1 MSRRRFLWIT
11 LGMAATTVG
20 LCMASPHVGSASRG
34 AQHLLAQ
41 APPPAEGPKSEQAHV
56 HVHVPKSYANAN
68 LPTRVWT
75 DPKMIARGKEVYS
88 AKCARCHGDDG
99 DGAGPDAAKFLLK
112 PSDFTDA
119 KMVAAMAGNYWFWRV
134 SEGGKSV
141 EPFKSQGSK
150 MPGWKDDLSVTD
162 RWAVIAYTH
171 TFSQH
176 AGPHTASEHPE
187 MEAGHAH

>member
-1 MSRRRFLWIT
+1 MAVAMAW
-11 LGMAATTVG
+11 LGI
-20 LCMASPHVGSASRG
+20 ASPHVGSASHGELHR
-34 AQHLLAQ
+34 LAQ
-41 APPPAEGPKSEQAHV
+41 APQPAEDPKGKQAHV
-56 HVHVPKSYANAN
+56 HLGVPKSYANAH

-75 DPKMIARGKEVYS
+75 DPRMIARGKEVYT

-99 DGAGPDAAKFLLK
+99 AGAGPDGTKLSLK
-112 PSDFTDA
+112 PAAFTDA
-119 KMVAAMAGNYWFWRV
+119 KMVAAMPGNYWFWRV

-150 MPGWKDDLSVTD
+150 MPGWKDELSVAD

-171 TFSQH
+171 TLSQH

-187 MEAGHAH
+187 METGHAH

>member
-1 MSRRRFLWIT
+1 
-11 LGMAATTVG
+11 MAATTAG
-20 LCMASPHVGSASRG
+20 LSMASPDASRASRG

-41 APPPAEGPKSEQAHV
+41 APQPGEDPKGEQAHV
-56 HVHVPKSYANAN
+56 HVRVPKSYANAN

-75 DPKMIARGKEVYS
+75 DPKMIAKGKELYT
-88 AKCARCHGDDG
+88 AKCARCHGEQG
-99 DGAGPDAAKFLLK
+99 DGAGPDASKLALK
-112 PSDFTDA
+112 PADFTDT

-134 SEGGKSV
+134 SEGGKDV

-150 MPGWKDDLSVTD
+150 MPSWKDDLSVSD
-162 RWAVIAYTH
+162 RWAVIAYAH

-176 AGPHTASEHPE
+176 AGPHTAREHPE